1 MLSPKS
7 VNRKTYEELMEENL
21 GKIPIYTDEWTNFN
35 PSDPGITMLENLSAF
50 QIYQHDMM
58 GNVSDAV
65 KMSLMKLLGYTPNKG
80 SGAKVYIEPQGLTER
95 MYIPA
100 DQRYM
105 VGSISFETT
114 LARTMTASHIVGIY
128 GIDESGSHNYSYIL
142 EKDMTI
148 SAAIMGKNPEINN
161 QVYIELDKPLDPGE
175 QATIYVE
182 VVNAFKRNRFIQ
194 GQENLFAELKWECYT
209 QDGFKPIKVIDD
221 TYGFLL
227 DGYIQV
233 QMPQIEAKYYKDDK
247 LEGYVWRVTLVKS
260 EYDVAPL
267 VKSIS
272 NFLFPAIQKET
283 LVIAHTFQKSS
294 SVTIKSH
301 LLEDGFVKVFCKE
314 KKGSSYR
321 LYECAN
327 DKDRKGRFYQKNKID
342 YGTYSFEF
350 DKQSFGYGPE
360 NIKNA
365 IKIVVYNN
373 EMIKHYYLGE
383 VYGYDNQEIDLP
395 KQHVM
400 SETFSLIAQR
410 ELDDGTYVYDFLKP
424 SKQGENKFVY
434 VLYEN
439 VGKIVIRDAGDYI
452 GAKLYISSISVNLG
466 EEGNV
471 IAGNYFIPYGPKQ
484 NIVYRNPANGN
495 GGCFQENL
503 EDVRKRFA
511 RDLSIPKTAVTAQ
524 DYKVLVADTP
534 GLCIS
539 KVNVWMDYDKN
550 EVQLVV
556 MPGSEQIYPKL
567 SDTYTDVIKKYI
579 DDKRL
584 LSTKI
589 NIMQPVYAPVYVRGT
604 IYVKPHYEGC
614 AEQIEQVIR
623 DEIDYIN
630 GDKQF
635 GQTLRFDALFHR
647 IEYLDCVSYIYEL
660 DIKPQNSIAATLDG
674 VNIKPDENC
683 LLYLGTLKLDILPA
697 IMQPI

>member
-321 LYECAN
+321 LYPC
-327 DKDRKGRFYQKNKID
+327 
-342 YGTYSFEF
+342 
-350 DKQSFGYGPE
+350 
-360 NIKNA
+360 
-365 IKIVVYNN
+365 
-373 EMIKHYYLGE
+373 
-383 VYGYDNQEIDLP
+383 
-395 KQHVM
+395 
-400 SETFSLIAQR
+400 
-410 ELDDGTYVYDFLKP
+410 
-424 SKQGENKFVY
+424 
-434 VLYEN
+434 
-439 VGKIVIRDAGDYI
+439 
-452 GAKLYISSISVNLG
+452 
-466 EEGNV
+466 
-471 IAGNYFIPYGPKQ
+471 
-484 NIVYRNPANGN
+484 
-495 GGCFQENL
+495 
-503 EDVRKRFA
+503 
-511 RDLSIPKTAVTAQ
+511 
-524 DYKVLVADTP
+524 
-534 GLCIS
+534 
-539 KVNVWMDYDKN
+539 
-550 EVQLVV
+550 
-556 MPGSEQIYPKL
+556 
-567 SDTYTDVIKKYI
+567 
-579 DDKRL
+579 
-584 LSTKI
+584 
-589 NIMQPVYAPVYVRGT
+589 
-604 IYVKPHYEGC
+604 
-614 AEQIEQVIR
+614 
-623 DEIDYIN
+623 
-630 GDKQF
+630 
-635 GQTLRFDALFHR
+635 
-647 IEYLDCVSYIYEL
+647 
-660 DIKPQNSIAATLDG
+660 
-674 VNIKPDENC
+674 
-683 LLYLGTLKLDILPA
+683 
-697 IMQPI
+697 